1 MKDNGI
7 CPQLCG
13 RCCLIFAEKIL
24 DFQQSGG
31 YKLNIIHKAKTQR
44 RRLRPLRRLMINAII
59 RIIRAESSRCRR
71 AASDVQNVIQGRGI
85 KMRIKEVAEQFGML
99 PTTLQFYEEKG
110 LIPAVPRDENGVRDY
125 GTFEINWIRF
135 ICCMRSAGCSIAML
149 QEYSRLCRAGDGTIP
164 ERLELLKQQ
173 YAALEK
179 RERELQES
187 LKVLRGKIET
197 YDQRLL
203 NCEKEL
209 RETETP

>member
-85 KMRIKEVAEQFGML
+85 KMRIKEVAEQFGLL
-99 PTTLQFYEEKG
+99 PTTLRFYEEKG
-110 LIPAVPRDENGVRDY
+110 LIPAVPRD
-125 GTFEINWIRF
+125 
-135 ICCMRSAGCSIAML
+135 
-149 QEYSRLCRAGDGTIP
+149 
-164 ERLELLKQQ
+164 
-173 YAALEK
+173 
-179 RERELQES
+179 
-187 LKVLRGKIET
+187 
-197 YDQRLL
+197 
-203 NCEKEL
+203 
-209 RETETP
+209 

>member
-99 PTTLQFYEEKG
+99 PTTLRFYEEKG

-209 RETETP
+209 RETDTP

>member
-59 RIIRAESSRCRR
+59 RIIRAESSRRR

-99 PTTLQFYEEKG
+99 PTTLRFYEEKG

>member
-99 PTTLQFYEEKG
+99 PTTLRFYEEKG

-135 ICCMRSAGCSIAML
+135 IRRMRSAGCSIAML

-209 RETETP
+209 QETDTP

>member
-59 RIIRAESSRCRR
+59 RIIRAESSRRR

-85 KMRIKEVAEQFGML
+85 KMRIKEVAEQFGLL
-99 PTTLQFYEEKG
+99 PTTLRFYEEKG

-135 ICCMRSAGCSIAML
+135 IRCMRSAGCSIAML

>member
-99 PTTLQFYEEKG
+99 PTTLRFYEEKG

-135 ICCMRSAGCSIAML
+135 IRCMRSAGCSIAML

-209 RETETP
+209 RETDTP

>member
-59 RIIRAESSRCRR
+59 RIIRAESSRRR

-99 PTTLQFYEEKG
+99 PTTLRFYEEKG

-135 ICCMRSAGCSIAML
+135 IRCMRSAGCSIAML

>member
-59 RIIRAESSRCRR
+59 RIIRAESSRRR

-99 PTTLQFYEEKG
+99 PTTLRFYEEKG

-209 RETETP
+209 RETDTP

>member
-13 RCCLIFAEKIL
+13 RCRLIFREKIL
-24 DFQQSGG
+24 DFQQPGG
-31 YKLNIIHKAKTQR
+31 YKLNIIHKAETQR

-59 RIIRAESSRCRR
+59 RIIRAESSRRR

-99 PTTLQFYEEKG
+99 PTTLRFYEEKG

-135 ICCMRSAGCSIAML
+135 IRCMRSAGCSIAML

-164 ERLELLKQQ
+164 ERLALLKQQ

>member
-85 KMRIKEVAEQFGML
+85 KMRIKEVAEQFGLL
-99 PTTLQFYEEKG
+99 PTTLRFYEEKG

-135 ICCMRSAGCSIAML
+135 IRCMRSAGCSIAML

>member
-1 MKDNGI
+1 M
-7 CPQLCG
+7 
-13 RCCLIFAEKIL
+13 F
-24 DFQQSGG
+24 
-31 YKLNIIHKAKTQR
+31 
-44 RRLRPLRRLMINAII
+44 NAVI

-85 KMRIKEVAEQFGML
+85 KMRIKEVAEQFGLL
-99 PTTLQFYEEKG
+99 PTTLRFYEEKG

-135 ICCMRSAGCSIAML
+135 IRCMRSAGCSIAML
-149 QEYSRLCRAGDGTIP
+149 QEYSRLCRTGDGTIP

>member
-31 YKLNIIHKAKTQR
+31 YKLNIIHKAETQQ

-99 PTTLQFYEEKG
+99 PTTLRFYEEKG

-135 ICCMRSAGCSIAML
+135 IRCMRSAGCSIAML

>member
-59 RIIRAESSRCRR
+59 RIIRAESSRRR

-99 PTTLQFYEEKG
+99 PTTLRFYEEKG

-135 ICCMRSAGCSIAML
+135 IRCMRSAGCSIAML

-209 RETETP
+209 RETDTP

>member
-7 CPQLCG
+7 CPQPCG
-13 RCCLIFAEKIL
+13 RCRLVFTEKIL

-31 YKLNIIHKAKTQR
+31 YKLNIIHKAETQR
-44 RRLRPLRRLMINAII
+44 RRLRPLRRLMFNAII
-59 RIIRAESSRCRR
+59 RIIRAESSRRR
-71 AASDVQNVIQGRGI
+71 AASDVQNVIQGRGL

-99 PTTLQFYEEKG
+99 PTTLRFYEEKG

-135 ICCMRSAGCSIAML
+135 IRCMRSAGCSIAML

>member
-59 RIIRAESSRCRR
+59 RIIRAESSRRR

-99 PTTLQFYEEKG
+99 PTTLRFYEEKG

-149 QEYSRLCRAGDGTIP
+149 QEYSRLCRPGDGTIP

-209 RETETP
+209 RETDTP

>member
-31 YKLNIIHKAKTQR
+31 YKLNSIHKAKTQR

-99 PTTLQFYEEKG
+99 PTTLRFYEEKG

-164 ERLELLKQQ
+164 ERLGLLKQQ

-179 RERELQES
+179 REGELQES

>member
-31 YKLNIIHKAKTQR
+31 YKLNIIHKAETQR

-59 RIIRAESSRCRR
+59 RIIRAESSRRR

-99 PTTLQFYEEKG
+99 PTTLRFYEEKG

-135 ICCMRSAGCSIAML
+135 IRCMRSAGCSIAML

>member
-85 KMRIKEVAEQFGML
+85 KMRIKAVAEQFGML
-99 PTTLQFYEEKG
+99 PTTLRFYEEKG

>member
-31 YKLNIIHKAKTQR
+31 YKLNIIHKAETQR
-44 RRLRPLRRLMINAII
+44 RRLRPLRRLMFNAII
-59 RIIRAESSRCRR
+59 RIIRAESSRRR
-71 AASDVQNVIQGRGI
+71 AASDVQNVIQGRGL

-99 PTTLQFYEEKG
+99 PTTLRFYEEKG

-135 ICCMRSAGCSIAML
+135 IRCMRSAGCSIAML

-209 RETETP
+209 RETDTP

>member
-99 PTTLQFYEEKG
+99 PTTLRFYEEKG

>member
-1 MKDNGI
+1 M
-7 CPQLCG
+7 
-13 RCCLIFAEKIL
+13 F
-24 DFQQSGG
+24 
-31 YKLNIIHKAKTQR
+31 
-44 RRLRPLRRLMINAII
+44 NAII
-59 RIIRAESSRCRR
+59 RIIRAESSRRR
-71 AASDVQNVIQGRGI
+71 AASDAQNVIQGRGI
-85 KMRIKEVAEQFGML
+85 KMRIKEVAEQFGLL
-99 PTTLQFYEEKG
+99 PTTLRFYEEKG

-135 ICCMRSAGCSIAML
+135 IRCMRSAGCSIAML

>member
-1 MKDNGI
+1 M
-7 CPQLCG
+7 
-13 RCCLIFAEKIL
+13 F
-24 DFQQSGG
+24 
-31 YKLNIIHKAKTQR
+31 
-44 RRLRPLRRLMINAII
+44 NAII
-59 RIIRAESSRCRR
+59 RFIRAESSRCRR

-99 PTTLQFYEEKG
+99 PTTLRFYEEKG

-125 GTFEINWIRF
+125 RTFEINWIRF
-135 ICCMRSAGCSIAML
+135 IRCMRSAGCSIAML

-209 RETETP
+209 QETETP

>member
-1 MKDNGI
+1 MFD
-7 CPQLCG
+7 
-13 RCCLIFAEKIL
+13 AV
-24 DFQQSGG
+24 
-31 YKLNIIHKAKTQR
+31 
-44 RRLRPLRRLMINAII
+44 I

-71 AASDVQNVIQGRGI
+71 AASDAQNVIQGRGL

-99 PTTLQFYEEKG
+99 PTTLRFYEEKG

-135 ICCMRSAGCSIAML
+135 IRCMRSAGCSIAML
-149 QEYSRLCRAGDGTIP
+149 QEYSRLYRAGDGTIP